1 MFYVAFQE
9 LHKSTC
15 IAISLTVSSDF
26 CLKRKED
33 MLLVARINQEILF
46 EGYEKLTRLEIG

>member
-1 MFYVAFQE
+1 M
-9 LHKSTC
+9 
-15 IAISLTVSSDF
+15 SSDF

-46 EGYEKLTRLEIG
+46 GGYEKLTRLEIG